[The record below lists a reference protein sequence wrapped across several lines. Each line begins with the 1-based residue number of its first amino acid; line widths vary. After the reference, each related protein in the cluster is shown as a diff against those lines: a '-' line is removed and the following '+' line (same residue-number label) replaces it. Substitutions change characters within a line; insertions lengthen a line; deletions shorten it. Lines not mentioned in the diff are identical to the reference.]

1 MEIGRTP
8 AHSPLPLAQFHSERN
23 TLPEGI
29 TTLSAQT
36 PQANP
41 AQPNRSHPDRK
52 PSGFLSF
59 TLHAHLPWVVNHG
72 TWPHGIEWLHEA
84 AAETYLPLLRV
95 LGNLER
101 DGIALNCTLNLSP
114 ILLEQL
120 AHPVFKADFPRYLER
135 KILSAREDEAYFL
148 SVSEFHYAELARFWQ
163 KYFTDALTD
172 FQALDADIIQGFR
185 HFNDAGLIE
194 IITCCATHGYMPLL
208 GTDESVRAQVRTA
221 VTAHQRHIGKHPRGI
236 WAPECGYR
244 PAGFWNYPVTQQDGS
259 PIAPG
264 FNRIGVEQA
273 ISESNIDFFFVDTHL
288 IEESARTPSPY
299 ELRDGAVVPPKD
311 EPMTYNDYRRLYQ
324 PYYVDGAHSPDAAQH
339 PVTVFPRDPSTG
351 TQVWSGNF
359 GYPGDSSYLD
369 FHKKR
374 WPGGH
379 RYWSVTGPN
388 VDMADKQPY
397 DPARAAERTQAHA
410 SHFVHLVWEALNA
423 SMNDPVPPILS
434 SPFDAELFGHWWF
447 EGPRWLEAVARTLH
461 DYPIGIQLTSGS
473 QYLDKYPRAGF
484 IKMHEGSWG
493 AEGTNHVWMN
503 PETSWTYA
511 QIYPAELYLRDLC
524 TAGTWKPDGHANQPT
539 AERIIKQ
546 LCRELLLLES
556 SDWQFLIT
564 TGAARD
570 YAELRFETHMDQFNE
585 LKSIWQHLEAHAAIT
600 PEQEERLTAIEVR
613 DSIFPDIDPDLWAA
627 GSCQHRAPDS
637 PHTHANAPH
646 LHTLPKADPPPHMP
660 SSPQQASPDPTS
672 PSPDPDPP
680 RDPLPRYNHNPS
692 A

>member
-1 MEIGRTP
+1 
-8 AHSPLPLAQFHSERN
+8 
-23 TLPEGI
+23 
-29 TTLSAQT
+29 LSALR
-36 PQANP
+36 PQDV
-41 AQPNRSHPDRK
+41 RSDSDSHPNSRPGPR

-59 TLHAHLPWVVNHG
+59 TLHAHLPYVVNHG

-101 DGIALNCTLNLSP
+101 DGIALHCNLNLSP

-120 AHPVFKADFPRYLER
+120 AHPVFKADFPRYLDR
-135 KILSAREDEAYFL
+135 KILSAREDEAYFI
-148 SVSEFHYAELARFWQ
+148 SVSEDHYADLARFWQ
-163 KYFTDALTD
+163 KYFTDALRD
-172 FQALDADIIQGFR
+172 FEALDRDIIQGFR
-185 HFNDAGLIE
+185 HFNDQGLIE

-221 VTAHQRHIGKHPRGI
+221 VTTHQRHIGKHPRGI

-244 PAGFWNYPVTQQDGS
+244 PAGLWNYPVTQTDGS
-259 PIAPG
+259 PIGPA

-273 ISESNIDFFFVDTHL
+273 LSESDIDFFFVDTHL
-288 IEESARTPSPY
+288 IEEAARGPSPY
-299 ELRDGAVVPPKD
+299 ELLRGEVANSGD
-311 EPMTYNDYRRLYQ
+311 EPMTHDDYRRLYQ
-324 PYYVDGAHSPDAAQH
+324 PYYVDGSYAPEDKQY
-339 PVTVFPRDPSTG
+339 PTTVFPRDPGTG
-351 TQVWSGNF
+351 IQVWSGNF
-359 GYPGDSSYLD
+359 GYPGDGNYLD

-379 RYWSVTGPN
+379 RYWSVTGSN

-397 DPARAAERTQAHA
+397 NPHLAAERTQAHA
-410 SHFVHLVWEALNA
+410 SHFVHLVWEAINA
-423 SMNDPVPPILS
+423 GMNDAIPPILC

-461 DYPIGIQLTSGS
+461 DYPIGIELISGS
-473 QYLDKYPRAGF
+473 DYLDHYPRAGS

-503 PETSWTYA
+503 PDTSWTYA
-511 QIYPAELYLRDLC
+511 QIYPAELYLRDVC
-524 TAGTWKPDGHANQPT
+524 TAGKWKPDGPSTQPI
-539 AERIIKQ
+539 AERIVKQ

-570 YAELRFETHMDQFNE
+570 YAELRFETHMDQFNQ
-585 LKSIWQHLEAHAAIT
+585 LKSIWQHFEANHSVT
-600 PEQEERLTAIEVR
+600 PEQEERLASIEQR
-613 DSIFPDIDPDLWAA
+613 DSIFPDIDPSFWAA
-627 GSCQHRAPDS
+627 GSRQPRTPSATQAGTP
-637 PHTHANAPH
+637 APH
-646 LHTLPKADPPPHMP
+646 KTHPTTDTEAEPA
-660 SSPQQASPDPTS
+660 PTS
-672 PSPDPDPP
+672 NNVDSAAD
-680 RDPLPRYNHNPS
+680 RDLSQLPRYNSP